1 MIPANRCG
9 EGGADVA
16 EIVARL
22 ARHAVPALAVA
33 AALLIGAVVWL
44 VMQARDAQARADD
57 RQAALLA
64 AGTHA
69 VSLLSLDHRT
79 VEADLQRILATSTG
93 AAKAGYEAGA
103 SKLRSTTVA
112 DKVVQEG
119 VLRAAGLVSLS
130 ESTAK
135 ALVVADVEI
144 RWDGSDNAPQE
155 RFYRW
160 SMDLTKVSGTW
171 LVSKAVQVS

>member
-1 MIPANRCG
+1 M
-9 EGGADVA
+9 A

-144 RWDGSDNAPQE
+144 RWDGSANAPQE

>member
-1 MIPANRCG
+1 M
-9 EGGADVA
+9 A
-16 EIVARL
+16 EIFARL
-22 ARHAVPALAVA
+22 GRHAVPALAVA
-33 AALLIGAVVWL
+33 AALLIAAVVWL
-44 VMQARDAQARADD
+44 VMQARDAQARADE

-69 VSLLSLDHRT
+69 VSLLSLDHKT
-79 VEADLQRILATSTG
+79 VEADLQRILVTSTG
-93 AAKAGYEAGA
+93 PAKAGYEAAA
-103 SKLRSTTVA
+103 SKLKSTTVA
-112 DKVVQEG
+112 NKVVQEG
-119 VLRAAGLVSLS
+119 VLRAAGLVSMS

-160 SMDLTKVSGTW
+160 SMDLTKVSGAW

>member
-1 MIPANRCG
+1 M
-9 EGGADVA
+9 A
-16 EIVARL
+16 EIFARL

-33 AALLIGAVVWL
+33 VALLIAAVIWL
-44 VMQARDAQARADD
+44 VMQAREAQARVDD
-57 RQAALLA
+57 RQAAVLT

-79 VEADLQRILATSTG
+79 VEADLQRILVTSTG
-93 AAKAGYEAGA
+93 SAKVGYEAGA
-103 SKLRSTTVA
+103 SKLRSATVA

-119 VLRAAGLVSLS
+119 VLRATGLVSMS
-130 ESTAK
+130 ENTAK

-160 SMDLTKVSGTW
+160 SMDLTKVSGAW